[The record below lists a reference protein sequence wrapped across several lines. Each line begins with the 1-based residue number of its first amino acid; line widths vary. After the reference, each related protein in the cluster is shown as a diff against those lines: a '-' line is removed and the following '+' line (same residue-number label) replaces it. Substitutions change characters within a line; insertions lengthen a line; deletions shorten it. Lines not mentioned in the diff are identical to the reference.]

1 MTMTDERTRS
11 IRWGGELLEAMLADA
26 SIQPELKQ
34 KAELFMKTYPWPDIV
49 SDWITNDFNY
59 VPADQAEALVG
70 AYELFLELR
79 RQSDQGSKETRNHLM
94 YVMRHFPD
102 PSDVKHWASEYPD
115 TSLREWVSFERS

>member
-26 SIQPELKQ
+26 SIEPELKR

-59 VPADQAEALVG
+59 VPADQAGALVG

-79 RQSDQGSKETRNHLM
+79 RQSGQGSKETRHHLM